1 MSSFW
6 NEVASGHL
14 STISVALQSFLRLQ
28 ERQNQAIVVLL
39 LLQHFQVNP
48 DEELLSIQALQL
60 FHDLLA
66 SHDRDWRMGSVPGR
80 LPNIYRGRE
89 AAYQQL
95 VNDYFSGGNSTY
107 PESKFRRRFR
117 MRRELFERIVE
128 RLGTD
133 DDYFKQRQ
141 DALGN
146 LGATTLQKVTA
157 AVRLLAYGGS
167 ADQLDEW
174 IRLSEST
181 IQECLKRFVSAI
193 LRLFGEE
200 YLRAP
205 NEEDVMRLL
214 NDNARRGF
222 PGCLGSID
230 CWHWEWKNCP
240 SAWAAQYKG
249 KKGKGCVAEMCCG
262 RDLWIWH
269 LFCGNPGSLN
279 DINVLQR
286 SPLLRQIYNSDIPA
300 VEFEVNDK
308 AYSCPYWLADG
319 IYPELSIFVTGFAVP
334 NNPIDK
340 NFTHWQESIRKDI
353 ERAFGVLQAR
363 WGILTK
369 PGRVW
374 HRCFLDK
381 ILECCVVLHNMII
394 EDERHLYYDNNHIN
408 NYQVEYDDFDGN
420 VVRSL
425 DYEIVTRAP
434 PDQAGPFAQTLRR
447 LAQVN
452 NSHQHRQLRDDLKH
466 HLYANFPRYN
476 RETYR

>member
-1 MSSFW
+1 M
-6 NEVASGHL
+6 NEQQRH
-14 STISVALQSFLRLQ
+14 Q
-28 ERQNQAIVVLL
+28 QAIAVLL
-39 LLQHFQVNP
+39 LLLHFDTNP
-48 DEELLSIQALQL
+48 NEDLLSIEALQL
-60 FHDLLA
+60 FHDLL
-66 SHDRDWRMGSVPGR
+66 STHDRDWRIGSVPGR
-80 LPNIYRGRE
+80 SPNINRGRE

-95 VNDYFSGGNSTY
+95 INDYFSGANSTY
-107 PESKFRRRFR
+107 PEAKFRRRFR
-117 MRRELFERIVE
+117 MRPTLFQRIVDQLE
-128 RLGTD
+128 AGD
-133 DDYFKQRQ
+133 DFFKQRP

-146 LGATTLQKVTA
+146 MGATTLQKVTA
-157 AVRLLAYGGS
+157 AFRLLAYGGC

-181 IQECLKRFVSAI
+181 IQECLKRFVFAI
-193 LRLFGEE
+193 QRIFGDE

-205 NEEDVMRLL
+205 TEEDVMRLL

-240 SAWAAQYKG
+240 NAWAAQFKG

-286 SPLLRQIYNSDIPA
+286 SPLLRQIYNANIPQ
-300 VEFEVNDK
+300 VEYEINGK
-308 AYSCPYWLADG
+308 SYSCPYWLADG
-319 IYPELSIFVTGFAVP
+319 IYPELSIFVTGFSVP
-334 NNPIDK
+334 NNPVDK

-374 HRCFLDK
+374 KKSFLDA
-381 ILECCVVLHNMII
+381 IVECCVILHNMII
-394 EDERHLYYDNNHIN
+394 EDERHLHYNDDHVNRYE
-408 NYQVEYDDFDGN
+408 VEYDDFDGN
-420 VVRSL
+420 IVQSL
-425 DYEIVTRAP
+425 DHAIFTKAP
-434 PDQAGPFAQTLRR
+434 PDQPGPFAQTLQR
-447 LAQVN
+447 LGQVN
-452 NSHQHRQLRDDLKH
+452 SAQQHRQLRDDLKQ

-476 RETYR
+476 KETYR